1 MVQSIKINSI
11 LRLRLYRLLLGWGSA
26 GLAYHI
32 GRRYT
37 ASPIIIPENALDAV
51 IAFNPNAVWVY
62 LSFFILIPYAYL
74 NCQAKRLLPLQL
86 AMQFAAV
93 VSGVVFVLCPTT
105 LIYPVIVGDGTSTS
119 TSLLKALVWVDS
131 NKNCL
136 PSLHASLTL
145 ISVWALWQPRR
156 MLQNTLY
163 VLWAVFVIFSIVQ
176 LRRHLSLDVGAGLL
190 VGFMAIILLN
200 LTVFKAKIS
209 HKN

>member
-1 MVQSIKINSI
+1 
-11 LRLRLYRLLLGWGSA
+11 
-26 GLAYHI
+26 
-32 GRRYT
+32 
-37 ASPIIIPENALDAV
+37 
-51 IAFNPNAVWVY
+51 
-62 LSFFILIPYAYL
+62 
-74 NCQAKRLLPLQL
+74 
-86 AMQFAAV
+86 
-93 VSGVVFVLCPTT
+93 
-105 LIYPVIVGDGTSTS
+105 VGDGTSTS

-163 VLWAVFVIFSIVQ
+163 VLWAVFIIFSIVQ

-200 LTVFKAKIS
+200 LTVVKAKIS